1 MHGEEKMKA
10 AVLYAPNELRVADVK
25 YPQVGKGDVV
35 IKVKAAAICG
45 TDGRIISGKKTKGVR
60 YPSVIGHEFSGEIV
74 EVGENVTDLNVG
86 DAIAIDPVVPCR
98 SCVYCRIGKENVC
111 LNRQAIGYEFDGAFA
126 EYVRIP
132 EVALSSGNVF
142 KIPKGMSF
150 EAAALAEPLA
160 CCINGQKNVGIELGD
175 TVVIIGAGPIGL
187 MHVQLA
193 RFSGATNIV
202 VSELN
207 EQRQQAALNCGA
219 TRVVNSQQENLLDV
233 VKGLTEGVGADVVII
248 AIGIPGLVNPALE
261 LARKG
266 GRVNLF
272 AGFSK
277 DDMAQIDVN
286 IIHYNELILT
296 GASALSREGY
306 QQALTLISS
315 GLIDIEKLVTH
326 RFALDEINEAMA
338 TAQKGDAIKIIIH
351 NN

>member
-1 MHGEEKMKA
+1 MKA
-10 AVLYAPNELRVADVK
+10 AVLYAPNELKVAEIK
-25 YPQVGKGDVV
+25 YPQLGKGDV
-35 IKVKAAAICG
+35 IIRIKAAAICG
-45 TDGRIISGKKTKGVR
+45 TDGRIVSGRKTKGVR

-74 EVGENVTDLNVG
+74 EVGENVSEFHLG
-86 DAIAIDPVVPCR
+86 DAIAVDPVIPCR

-132 EVALSSGNVF
+132 EIALSAGNVF
-142 KIPKGMSF
+142 KMPKGMSY

-175 TVVIIGAGPIGL
+175 TVVVIGAGPIGL
-187 MHVQLA
+187 MHILLA
-193 RFSGATNIV
+193 RFSGATNII

-207 EQRQQAALNCGA
+207 EQRRKAAIDCGA
-219 TRVVNSQQENLLDV
+219 THTVNSQQENLLDT
-233 VKGLTEGVGADVVII
+233 VKGVTGGVGADVVIV
-248 AIGIPGLVNPALE
+248 AIGIPQLVNPALE

-286 IIHYNELILT
+286 IIHYNELIVT

-306 QQALTLISS
+306 KQALSLISS
-315 GLIDIEKLVTH
+315 GLIDIEKLITH
-326 RFALDEINEAMA
+326 RFSLDQINEAMVS
-338 TAQKGDAIKIIIH
+338 AQKGDAIKIIIY

>member
-1 MHGEEKMKA
+1 MKA
-10 AVLYAPNELRVADVK
+10 AVLYAPNELKVTEIK

-60 YPSVIGHEFSGEIV
+60 YPSVIGHEFSGEVV
-74 EVGENVTDLNVG
+74 EIGEEVTGLNIG
-86 DAIAIDPVVPCR
+86 DAIAIDPVIPCR
-98 SCVYCRIGKENVC
+98 SCVYCRIGKENIC

-142 KIPKGMSF
+142 KIPKGMSY

-175 TVVIIGAGPIGL
+175 TVVVIGAGPIGL
-187 MHVQLA
+187 MHVLLA
-193 RFSGATNIV
+193 RLSGATNII
-202 VSELN
+202 VSELS

-219 TRVVNSQQENLLDV
+219 THVVNSQKDNLLDV
-233 VKGLTEGVGADVVII
+233 VKNVTEGVGADVVIV
-248 AIGIPGLVNPALE
+248 AIGIPELVDPAFK

-286 IIHYNELILT
+286 IIHYNELIIT
-296 GASALSREGY
+296 GASALSRNGY

-315 GLIDIEKLVTH
+315 GLIDIEKLITH
-326 RFALDEINEAMA
+326 RFSLDEINEAMV

>member
-1 MHGEEKMKA
+1 MKA
-10 AVLYAPNELRVADVK
+10 AVLYAPNDLKVAEVK

-35 IKVKAAAICG
+35 IRVKAAAICG
-45 TDGRIISGKKTKGVR
+45 TDGRIITGKKTKGVR

-74 EVGENVTDLNVG
+74 EVGEDVTQLQVG
-86 DAIAIDPVVPCR
+86 DAIAVDPVIPCR

-132 EVALSSGNVF
+132 EIALASGNVF
-142 KIPKGMSF
+142 KIPKGMSY

-160 CCINGQKNVGIELGD
+160 CCINGQKNVGVELGD

-187 MHVQLA
+187 MHILLA
-193 RFSGATNIV
+193 RFSGATNII

-207 EQRQQAALNCGA
+207 EQRREAAARCGA
-219 TRVVNSQQENLLDV
+219 THVIDSTQENLSDV
-233 VKGLTEGVGADVVII
+233 VKGITEGAGADVVII
-248 AIGIPGLVNPALE
+248 AIGIPGLVNPSLE

-277 DDMAQIDVN
+277 DDMAEIDVN
-286 IIHYNELILT
+286 IIHYNELIVT

-306 QQALTLISS
+306 KQALSLISS
-315 GLIDIEKLVTH
+315 GLIDIEALITH
-326 RFALDEINEAMA
+326 RFSLDEINQAMLS
-338 TAQKGDAIKIIIH
+338 AQKGDAIKIIIH

>member
-1 MHGEEKMKA
+1 M
-10 AVLYAPNELRVADVK
+10 LYAPNDLKVAEVK

-35 IKVKAAAICG
+35 IRVKAAAICG
-45 TDGRIISGKKTKGVR
+45 TDGRIITGKKTKGVR

-74 EVGENVTDLNVG
+74 EVGEDVTQLQVG
-86 DAIAIDPVVPCR
+86 DAIAVDPVIPCR

-132 EVALSSGNVF
+132 EIALASGNVF
-142 KIPKGMSF
+142 KIPKGMSY

-160 CCINGQKNVGIELGD
+160 CCINGQKNVGVELGD

-187 MHVQLA
+187 MHILLA
-193 RFSGATNIV
+193 RFSGATNII

-207 EQRQQAALNCGA
+207 EQRREAAARCGA
-219 TRVVNSQQENLLDV
+219 THIIDSTQENLSDV
-233 VKGLTEGVGADVVII
+233 VKGITEGAGADVVII
-248 AIGIPGLVNPALE
+248 AIGIPGLVNPSLE

-277 DDMAQIDVN
+277 DDMAEIDVN
-286 IIHYNELILT
+286 IIHYNELIVT

-306 QQALTLISS
+306 KQALSLISS
-315 GLIDIEKLVTH
+315 GLIDIEALITH
-326 RFALDEINEAMA
+326 RFSLDEINQAMLS
-338 TAQKGDAIKIIIH
+338 AQKGDAIKIIIH